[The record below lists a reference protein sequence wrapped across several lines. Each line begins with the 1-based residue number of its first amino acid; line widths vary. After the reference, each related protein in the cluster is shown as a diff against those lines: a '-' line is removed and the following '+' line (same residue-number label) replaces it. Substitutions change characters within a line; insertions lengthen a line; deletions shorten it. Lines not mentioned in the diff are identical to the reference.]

1 MVARGWRY
9 ASFAMLLVL
18 VAGAAIVV
26 LRHSGPT
33 RLIVAHFTSTVGIH
47 EGSDVRVLGVKIG
60 EVVRVEPEG
69 RTVRVELRYDATN
82 PIPADARAVII
93 PPSVVSDRYVQLTP
107 AYAGG
112 PMLPDGADLSTD
124 RTVVPLE
131 LDDVYRAL
139 SQFATE
145 LGPNG
150 ANSSGALRDLVG
162 TAAANLDGNGANLG
176 STLDGFA
183 KTLDTLAAGRDD
195 LFGTLTN
202 LQEFVNALAQSDQQ
216 VRLFNEQLAT
226 VSQQLAAEGGD
237 LAQALRSLA
246 TALADITGFVRDN
259 RAMLTSDVSAL
270 ADVTSILVRQ
280 QKALIEVLDVAPL
293 ALSNLN
299 LAYDAKSGT
308 LDTRDDVMGPYDPAS
323 YVCSLMVDLVPV
335 AQIPATCFS
344 LAKALN
350 GAHAPLTAQL
360 RKLLALAPAAPTTS
374 GGAASGTAA
383 GGGGH
388 TLGDL
393 LQVTP

>member
-1 MVARGWRY
+1 MVSRGWRY
-9 ASFAMLLVL
+9 ASFAML
-18 VAGAAIVV
+18 VAIGIGAAVV
-26 LRHSGPT
+26 ILHRPGPS
-33 RLIVAHFTSTVGIH
+33 RLIVAHFTSTIGIH

-60 EVVRVEPEG
+60 EVVRVQPEG
-69 RTVRVELRYDATN
+69 RTVRVELRYDPAN
-82 PIPADARAVII
+82 PIPADARAVIV
-93 PPSVVSDRYVQLTP
+93 PPSVVSDRYIQLTP

-112 PMLPDGADLSTD
+112 PALPDGAELTTD

-139 SQFATE
+139 DQFATE

-162 TAAANLDGNGANLG
+162 TGAANLDGNGTNLG

-202 LQEFVNALAQSDQQ
+202 LQDFVNTLARSDQQ
-216 VRLFNEQLAT
+216 VRLFNDQLAT
-226 VSQQLAAEGGD
+226 VSQQLAGEGDD
-237 LAQALRSLA
+237 LTQALRSLA

-259 RAMLTSDVSAL
+259 RALLTSDVAAL
-270 ADVTSILVRQ
+270 TDVATILVRQ

-323 YVCSLMVDLVPV
+323 YVCSLMVDVVPV
-335 AQIPATCFS
+335 AQIPASCFS

-350 GAHAPLTAQL
+350 AVHAPLTAQL
-360 RKLLALAPAAPTTS
+360 RKLLALAPAAPAVS
-374 GGAASGTAA
+374 GGAPSGPPA
-383 GGGGH
+383 GGS
-388 TLGDL
+388 LGDL
-393 LQVTP
+393 LTVTP

>member
-9 ASFAMLLVL
+9 ASFAMLIALGV
-18 VAGAAIVV
+18 GAAIFV
-26 LRHSGPT
+26 LHRSAPS

-60 EVVRVEPEG
+60 EVVRVQPEG

-82 PIPADARAVII
+82 PIPADARAVIV

-112 PMLPDGADLSTD
+112 PVLPDGADLSTD

-139 SQFATE
+139 NQFTAE

-150 ANSSGALRDLVG
+150 ANSGGALRDLVG
-162 TAAANLDGNGANLG
+162 TAAANLDGNGTNLG
-176 STLDGFA
+176 DTLDGFA

-202 LQEFVNALAQSDQQ
+202 VQEFVNTLAQSDQQ
-216 VRLFNEQLAT
+216 VRLFNEELAT
-226 VSQQLAAEGGD
+226 VSQQLAAEGDD
-237 LAQALRSLA
+237 LARALRSLA

-259 RAMLTSDVSAL
+259 RALLTSDVAAL
-270 ADVTSILVRQ
+270 TDVTTILVRQ

-335 AQIPATCFS
+335 AQIPAECFS

-350 GAHAPLTAQL
+350 GVHAPLTAEL
-360 RKLLALAPAAPTTS
+360 RKLLALAPAAPIA
-374 GGAASGTAA
+374 GGAAPSGAVI
-383 GGGGH
+383 GGGDH

-393 LQVTP
+393 LTVTP

>member
-9 ASFAMLLVL
+9 ASFAML
-18 VAGAAIVV
+18 VALGIGAAFVV
-26 LRHSGPT
+26 LHRSAPS
-33 RLIVAHFTSTVGIH
+33 RLVVAHFTSTVGIH

-60 EVVRVEPEG
+60 EVVRVQPEG
-69 RTVRVELRYDATN
+69 RTVRVELRYDAAN
-82 PIPADARAVII
+82 PIPADARAVIV

-112 PMLPDGADLSTD
+112 PVLPDGADLSTD

-139 SQFATE
+139 DQFSTE
-145 LGPNG
+145 LGPGG

-162 TAAANLDGNGANLG
+162 TAAANLGGNGTNLG
-176 STLDGFA
+176 NTLDGFA
-183 KTLDTLAAGRDD
+183 KTLGTLAAGRDD

-202 LQEFVNALAQSDQQ
+202 LQEFVNTLARGDQQ

-226 VSQQLAAEGGD
+226 LSQQLAAEGDD
-237 LAQALRSLA
+237 LARALRGLA

-259 RAMLTSDVSAL
+259 RALLTSDVAAL
-270 ADVTSILVRQ
+270 TDVTTILVRQ
-280 QKALIEVLDVAPL
+280 QKALVEVLDVAPL

-335 AQIPATCFS
+335 AQIPAACFS

-350 GAHAPLTAQL
+350 GARAPLTAQL
-360 RKLLALAPAAPTTS
+360 RKLLALAPATPAVG
-374 GGAASGTAA
+374 GGAPVGTGA
-383 GGGGH
+383 GGGDH

-393 LQVTP
+393 LTVTP

>member
-1 MVARGWRY
+1 M
-9 ASFAMLLVL
+9 
-18 VAGAAIVV
+18 
-26 LRHSGPT
+26 SG
-33 RLIVAHFTSTVGIH
+33 G
-47 EGSDVRVLGVKIG
+47 
-60 EVVRVEPEG
+60 
-69 RTVRVELRYDATN
+69 
-82 PIPADARAVII
+82 
-93 PPSVVSDRYVQLTP
+93 
-107 AYAGG
+107 
-112 PMLPDGADLSTD
+112 D

-162 TAAANLDGNGANLG
+162 TAAANLDGNGTNLG
-176 STLDGFA
+176 GTLDGFA

-202 LQEFVNALAQSDQQ
+202 LQKFVNTLAQSDQQ
-216 VRLFNEQLAT
+216 VRLFNEQLAA

-246 TALADITGFVRDN
+246 TALADITGFVQDN
-259 RAMLTSDVSAL
+259 RQLLTTDIAAL
-270 ADVTSILVRQ
+270 TDITTTLVRQ
-280 QKALIEVLDVAPL
+280 QKAVIEVLDVAPL

-308 LDTRDDVMGPYDPAS
+308 LDTRDDLMGPYDPAS
-323 YVCSLMVDLVPV
+323 YVCSLMVDLIPV
-335 AQIPATCFS
+335 AQIPAACFS

-360 RKLLALAPAAPTTS
+360 RKLLALAPAAPTVG
-374 GGAASGTAA
+374 GGAPSGVLV
-383 GGGGH
+383 GGGDH

-393 LQVTP
+393 LKVTP